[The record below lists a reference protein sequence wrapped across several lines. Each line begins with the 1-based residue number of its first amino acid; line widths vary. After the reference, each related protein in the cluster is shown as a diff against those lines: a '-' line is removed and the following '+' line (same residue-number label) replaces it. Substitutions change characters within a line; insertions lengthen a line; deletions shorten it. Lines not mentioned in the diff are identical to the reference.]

1 MLRSMTGYGKHEAI
15 IKGKNILV
23 EIKSVNSRYFEF
35 VSKIPRGLSFL
46 EYDIKRF
53 INKKILRG
61 KVDVFVSIQ
70 TLENDD
76 TEVLIN
82 HSLAEAYI
90 KALQSLKDEYSLK
103 DDLSVSTIS
112 KYSDIF
118 TVKSSNNNEDEI
130 LEDVLSV
137 VKISL
142 DKLMSMREKEGEN
155 LKADIKLN
163 FEKIEKILAIIEEKS
178 PIIISNYEERLMSR
192 ISELVADY
200 NIDKERVM
208 AEVAIF
214 ADKIDI
220 NEEII
225 RLRSHLKQLKLMIE
239 SDKSVGRKMDFIVQ
253 EMNREI
259 NTIGSKSP
267 DLDVSHMVVE
277 IKSCVEKIREQVQN
291 IE

>member
-35 VSKIPRGLSFL
+35 VSKITRGYSFL
-46 EYDIKRF
+46 EYDIKKF

-155 LKADIKLN
+155 LKEDIKLN

-178 PIIISNYEERLMSR
+178 PVIISNYEKRLMSR

-200 NIDKERVM
+200 NIDEERVV

-225 RLRSHLKQLKLMIE
+225 RIRSHLKQLELMIE

-277 IKSCVEKIREQVQN
+277 IKSCIEKIREQVQN

>member
-61 KVDVFVSIQ
+61 KVDMFVSIQ

-178 PIIISNYEERLMSR
+178 PVIISNYEKRLMSR
-192 ISELVADY
+192 ISELVGDY
-200 NIDKERVM
+200 NIDEERVV

-225 RLRSHLKQLKLMIE
+225 RLRSHLKQLELMIE

-277 IKSCVEKIREQVQN
+277 IKSCIEKIREQVQN

>member
-35 VSKIPRGLSFL
+35 VSKIPRGYSFL
-46 EYDIKRF
+46 EYDIKKF

-61 KVDVFVSIQ
+61 KVDVFVGIQ
-70 TLENDD
+70 TLENED

-90 KALQSLKDEYSLK
+90 NALQSLKDEYSLK

-112 KYSDIF
+112 KCSDIF

-155 LKADIKLN
+155 LKADINLN

-178 PIIISNYEERLMSR
+178 PVIISNYEKRLMSR
-192 ISELVADY
+192 ISELVGDY
-200 NIDKERVM
+200 NIDEERVM

>member
-35 VSKIPRGLSFL
+35 VSKIPRGYSFL

-61 KVDVFVSIQ
+61 KVDVFVGIQ
-70 TLENDD
+70 TLENED

-130 LEDVLSV
+130 LEDILSV
-137 VKISL
+137 AKISL

-163 FEKIEKILAIIEEKS
+163 FEKIEKILAIIKEKS
-178 PIIISNYEERLMSR
+178 PVIISNYEKRLMSR

-200 NIDKERVM
+200 NIDEERVM
-208 AEVAIF
+208 SEVAIF

-225 RLRSHLKQLKLMIE
+225 RLRSHLKQLELMIE

-277 IKSCVEKIREQVQN
+277 IKSCIEKIREQVQN

>member
-35 VSKIPRGLSFL
+35 VSKITRGYSFL
-46 EYDIKRF
+46 EYDIKKF

-70 TLENDD
+70 TLENED

-118 TVKSSNNNEDEI
+118 TVKSSKNNEDEI
-130 LEDVLSV
+130 LEDVLYV

-163 FEKIEKILAIIEEKS
+163 FEKIERILAIIEEKS
-178 PIIISNYEERLMSR
+178 PVIISNYEKRLMSR
-192 ISELVADY
+192 ISELVGDY
-200 NIDKERVM
+200 NIDEERVM

-225 RLRSHLKQLKLMIE
+225 RLRSHLKQLELMIE

-277 IKSCVEKIREQVQN
+277 IKSCIEKIREQVQN

>member
-23 EIKSVNSRYFEF
+23 EIKSVNSRYFEL
-35 VSKIPRGLSFL
+35 VSKIPRGYSFL
-46 EYDIKRF
+46 EYDIKKF

-61 KVDVFVSIQ
+61 KVDVVVGIQ
-70 TLENDD
+70 TLENED

-90 KALQSLKDEYSLK
+90 NALQSLKDEYSLK

-178 PIIISNYEERLMSR
+178 PVIISNYEKRLMSR
-192 ISELVADY
+192 ISELVGDY
-200 NIDKERVM
+200 NIDEERVM

-225 RLRSHLKQLKLMIE
+225 RLRSHLKQLELMIE

>member
-35 VSKIPRGLSFL
+35 VSKISRGYSFL
-46 EYDIKRF
+46 EYDIKKF

-61 KVDVFVSIQ
+61 KVDVFVGIQ
-70 TLENDD
+70 TLENED

-112 KYSDIF
+112 KYPDIF

-130 LEDVLSV
+130 LEDILSV

-178 PIIISNYEERLMSR
+178 PVIISSYEKRLMSR

-200 NIDKERVM
+200 NIDEGRVV

-225 RLRSHLKQLKLMIE
+225 RLRSHLKQLELMIE

-277 IKSCVEKIREQVQN
+277 IKSCIEKIREQVQN